1 MTSATVTLKVTPI
14 EMMLINEALTYYAS
28 MARRAARKSRD
39 PGCPAGDLPPLATT
53 TLIDGDPQKNM
64 LRLDSLIDS
73 LQ

>member
-1 MTSATVTLKVTPI
+1 MTSATVTLKVTPT
-14 EMMLINEALTYYAS
+14 EMMLIGEALAYYAS

-39 PGCPAGDLPPLATT
+39 PGCPDEDLHPLAPT

-64 LRLDSLIDS
+64 LRLNALIQS